1 MDFKESGFM
10 YALGGFIV
18 VFVLAQSL
26 FFLIRAWKQGK
37 KLGLSTAIMRGTV
50 TQSALFSLAPAIS
63 IVATILTLSGAL
75 GIVLP
80 WIRLTV
86 IGAISYEV
94 PAAESAMEALGYTGG
109 LSAEITDPLGFS
121 TAAWVMTLGSV
132 MPLVIIPFAMKKIQN
147 SIGKAVS
154 KNTAWADVMS
164 AAAFIGLISAFVGRA
179 IVGQGDK
186 AVLGDGAGI
195 MSITALAV
203 SMLSMLLFM
212 QIEKKKKIAWLQSMA
227 MPLAMF
233 IGMGAVMLLANVL
246 PFWVISALFIFLM
259 LPVAISAHLHA
270 FPSAQVVFKGLAP
283 IALLFYPTA
292 VIEVMTYTPL
302 LGTGATYLAF
312 VTGNI
317 NNLKLPCVLSAL
329 DSAQVRAQSKEGEV
343 LSTIAC
349 ATSSIVTTL
358 VIAAG
363 VLLFSPV
370 LPYLTNDDSVFA
382 PAFKQVV
389 PALFGAL
396 GMSYFAKHFKLTVVP
411 VAVVCLMLLFK
422 GDLAVGVLIPVGV
435 VVSLLSAHLMFKKG
449 WVK

>member
-37 KLGLSTAIMRGTV
+37 KLGLST
-50 TQSALFSLAPAIS
+50 
-63 IVATILTLSGAL
+63 
-75 GIVLP
+75 
-80 WIRLTV
+80 
-86 IGAISYEV
+86 YEV

-109 LSAEITDPLGFS
+109 LSTEITDPLGFS

-233 IGMGAVMLLANVL
+233 IGMGAVMLLAKVL
-246 PFWVISALFIFLM
+246 PT
-259 LPVAISAHLHA
+259 H
-270 FPSAQVVFKGLAP
+270 
-283 IALLFYPTA
+283 IAWL
-292 VIEVMTYTPL
+292 EWR
-302 LGTGATYLAF
+302 G
-312 VTGNI
+312 
-317 NNLKLPCVLSAL
+317 
-329 DSAQVRAQSKEGEV
+329 
-343 LSTIAC
+343 
-349 ATSSIVTTL
+349 
-358 VIAAG
+358 
-363 VLLFSPV
+363 
-370 LPYLTNDDSVFA
+370 
-382 PAFKQVV
+382 
-389 PALFGAL
+389 
-396 GMSYFAKHFKLTVVP
+396 
-411 VAVVCLMLLFK
+411 
-422 GDLAVGVLIPVGV
+422 
-435 VVSLLSAHLMFKKG
+435 
-449 WVK
+449 

>member
-26 FFLIRAWKQGK
+26 FFLISAWKQGK

-50 TQSALFSLAPAIS
+50 TKSALFSLAPAIS

-233 IGMGAVMLLANVL
+233 IGMGAVMLLAKVL
-246 PFWVISALFIFLM
+246 PT
-259 LPVAISAHLHA
+259 H
-270 FPSAQVVFKGLAP
+270 
-283 IALLFYPTA
+283 IAWL
-292 VIEVMTYTPL
+292 EWR
-302 LGTGATYLAF
+302 G
-312 VTGNI
+312 
-317 NNLKLPCVLSAL
+317 
-329 DSAQVRAQSKEGEV
+329 
-343 LSTIAC
+343 
-349 ATSSIVTTL
+349 
-358 VIAAG
+358 
-363 VLLFSPV
+363 
-370 LPYLTNDDSVFA
+370 
-382 PAFKQVV
+382 
-389 PALFGAL
+389 
-396 GMSYFAKHFKLTVVP
+396 
-411 VAVVCLMLLFK
+411 
-422 GDLAVGVLIPVGV
+422 
-435 VVSLLSAHLMFKKG
+435 
-449 WVK
+449 

>member
-121 TAAWVMTLGSV
+121 TAAWVMTL
-132 MPLVIIPFAMKKIQN
+132 VIIPFAMKKIQN

-233 IGMGAVMLLANVL
+233 IGMGAVMLLAKVL
-246 PFWVISALFIFLM
+246 PT
-259 LPVAISAHLHA
+259 H
-270 FPSAQVVFKGLAP
+270 
-283 IALLFYPTA
+283 IAWL
-292 VIEVMTYTPL
+292 EWR
-302 LGTGATYLAF
+302 G
-312 VTGNI
+312 
-317 NNLKLPCVLSAL
+317 
-329 DSAQVRAQSKEGEV
+329 
-343 LSTIAC
+343 
-349 ATSSIVTTL
+349 
-358 VIAAG
+358 
-363 VLLFSPV
+363 
-370 LPYLTNDDSVFA
+370 
-382 PAFKQVV
+382 
-389 PALFGAL
+389 
-396 GMSYFAKHFKLTVVP
+396 
-411 VAVVCLMLLFK
+411 
-422 GDLAVGVLIPVGV
+422 
-435 VVSLLSAHLMFKKG
+435 
-449 WVK
+449 

>member
-18 VFVLAQSL
+18 IFVLAQSL

-109 LSAEITDPLGFS
+109 LSTEITDPLGFS

-132 MPLVIIPFAMKKIQN
+132 MPLVIIAMKKIQN

-233 IGMGAVMLLANVL
+233 IGMGAVMLLAKVL
-246 PFWVISALFIFLM
+246 PT
-259 LPVAISAHLHA
+259 H
-270 FPSAQVVFKGLAP
+270 
-283 IALLFYPTA
+283 IAWL
-292 VIEVMTYTPL
+292 EWR
-302 LGTGATYLAF
+302 G
-312 VTGNI
+312 
-317 NNLKLPCVLSAL
+317 
-329 DSAQVRAQSKEGEV
+329 
-343 LSTIAC
+343 
-349 ATSSIVTTL
+349 
-358 VIAAG
+358 
-363 VLLFSPV
+363 
-370 LPYLTNDDSVFA
+370 
-382 PAFKQVV
+382 
-389 PALFGAL
+389 
-396 GMSYFAKHFKLTVVP
+396 
-411 VAVVCLMLLFK
+411 
-422 GDLAVGVLIPVGV
+422 
-435 VVSLLSAHLMFKKG
+435 
-449 WVK
+449 